1 MPESCQH
8 SFSWLETGLSNCPGH
23 CFNASV
29 MSESSDTAPEPCLR
43 CGGRCGSFCRRTPV
57 HVKQR
62 RQWNQWSRS
71 PDQQP
76 LWMFMCFLKRHE
88 KPGLY
93 NVIRQ
98 DLMRFSGRLQPLR
111 IVDATPS
118 QSDSSADR
126 MLRDADDWAAE
137 PASGN
142 SNDRFW
148 FDQARLSRTLMKRLS
163 RSLMKQLPHED
174 SPSPK

>member
-57 HVKQR
+57 RVKQR
-62 RQWNQWSRS
+62 KQWKQWSCS
-71 PDQQP
+71 PDQQS
-76 LWMFMCFLKRHE
+76 LWMFMWFLKEHD

-98 DLMRFSGRLQPLR
+98 DLTRFSGRPQPLR
-111 IVDATPS
+111 ILDATPS
-118 QSDSSADR
+118 QSDSSEDR
-126 MLRDADDWAAE
+126 MLRDAEDWAAE
-137 PASGN
+137 QDALN
-142 SNDRFW
+142 SNDAFW
-148 FDQARLSRTLMKRLS
+148 FDEDIGVIQCSAR
-163 RSLMKQLPHED
+163 H
-174 SPSPK
+174 